1 MVQLCPH
8 HHRLVHEGG
17 FTVQILKARR
27 PGDCVFRFHRPD
39 GTLINETV
47 PSRAI
52 EACAETLLKQR
63 NSQLGLVI
71 DETTAFPNW
80 DGEPMDRAMAIDCMF
95 SASGD
100 F

>member
-1 MVQLCPH
+1 M
-8 HHRLVHEGG
+8 
-17 FTVQILKARR
+17 
-27 PGDCVFRFHRPD
+27 
-39 GTLINETV
+39 
-47 PSRAI
+47 AI

-63 NSQLGLVI
+63 NTQLGLVI
-71 DETTAFPNW
+71 DETTALPNW